1 MKKMF
6 LDENNKI
13 HKQLYFVIIFVLMFI
28 SALFISDN
36 YLQADESKFS
46 EKPTKEQIRAKLDSA
61 VSEGKLTQE
70 EADTKLEAI
79 LSGEYKKMKKGR
91 FGEKP
96 TEEQIRAKLD
106 SAVSE
111 GKLTQE
117 EADTKL
123 EAILSGE
130 YKKMQRIK
138 FPKGND
144 I

>member
-79 LSGEYKKMKKGR
+79 LSGEYKKMKR
-91 FGEKP
+91 
-96 TEEQIRAKLD
+96 
-106 SAVSE
+106 
-111 GKLTQE
+111 
-117 EADTKL
+117 
-123 EAILSGE
+123 
-130 YKKMQRIK
+130 MK

>member
-13 HKQLYFVIIFVLMFI
+13 HKLLYFVIIFVLMFI

-79 LSGEYKKMKKGR
+79 LSGEYKKMKR
-91 FGEKP
+91 
-96 TEEQIRAKLD
+96 
-106 SAVSE
+106 
-111 GKLTQE
+111 
-117 EADTKL
+117 
-123 EAILSGE
+123 
-130 YKKMQRIK
+130 MK

>member
-6 LDENNKI
+6 LDEKNKI

-36 YLQADESKFS
+36 YLQADESTFS
-46 EKPTKEQIRAKLDSA
+46 EKPTEQQIRSKLDSAVLEGKLTQEEADIKIEAIISGKYKKIKKGRFGEKPTEQQIRAKLDSA

-70 EADTKLEAI
+70 EADAKLEAI
-79 LSGEYKKMKKGR
+79 LSGEYKKMKR
-91 FGEKP
+91 
-96 TEEQIRAKLD
+96 
-106 SAVSE
+106 
-111 GKLTQE
+111 
-117 EADTKL
+117 
-123 EAILSGE
+123 
-130 YKKMQRIK
+130 MK